1 MKVRPHRRSD
11 RGFELNAVV
20 PYIMTM
26 EFLPL
31 LRAGEVPLVL
41 QTSSSALLLVKR
53 FAPEELERPKS
64 FKKLTGPYG
73 RSKLALTLWTAAVAS
88 ELLPQGI
95 HLLSVDPGPT
105 KTPMSASSGMPA
117 WLLPIRHLFFRSPE
131 RATNKMLEIAAQP
144 SVFPSGSFVRNGKL
158 KDMPFA
164 NCAEAVLSIVR
175 QAYVR
180 FREMAVP
187 TR

>member
-105 KTPMSASSGMPA
+105 KMPMSASSGMPA
-117 WLLPIRHLFFRSPE
+117 WLLPIRHLLFRSPE
-131 RATNKMLEIAAQP
+131 YAANNMLEIGPALGVSKRFLRTQRTERHRLP
-144 SVFPSGSFVRNGKL
+144 
-158 KDMPFA
+158 
-164 NCAEAVLSIVR
+164 IVR
-175 QAYVR
+175 K
-180 FREMAVP
+180 P
-187 TR
+187 C

>member
-41 QTSSSALLLVKR
+41 QTSSSA
-53 FAPEELERPKS
+53 ERPKS

-144 SVFPSGSFVRNGKL
+144 SVFPSGSFVLNGKL